1 MNIITEQNI
10 SGSNT
15 NPAFSGQVH
24 IGDTH
29 KVSALYPTHAEAEGV
44 RTRLIEYGFAPM
56 QIDILCEHSQNP
68 TAESLADGGSDG
80 VLKDV
85 LVDGAIGTAVGT
97 GIGALGTVVM
107 MAANVTLFVAAPII
121 APLTMLGWFAGM
133 GGVVGSVI
141 GAGQKKGTFS
151 DLVSDAIKAGNSLLL
166 VRTHDQ
172 TEIDRAKAIINNSL
186 KGRDEVVMES
196 D

>member
-1 MNIITEQNI
+1 MNNVTEQNVTNNPSI
-10 SGSNT
+10 HTLSGSEHLT
-15 NPAFSGQVH
+15 GV
-24 IGDTH
+24 H
-29 KVSALYPTHAEAEGV
+29 KVSALYPSRAEAEGV
-44 RTRLIEYGFAPM
+44 RTCLLEYGFSPN
-56 QIDILCEHSQNP
+56 QIDILHEHSATP
-68 TAESLADGGSDG
+68 TAEHLADGGSDG

-107 MAANVTLFVAAPII
+107 MAANVTLFVAAPIV

-133 GGVVGSVI
+133 GGLIGGALGASQKNGSL
-141 GAGQKKGTFS
+141 S
-151 DLVSDAIKAGNSLLL
+151 DLVTDAIKAGNSLLL
-166 VRTHDQ
+166 VRTRDQ
-172 TEIDRAKAIINNSL
+172 AEVDRAKAIINDSL